1 MSEAGQAVASARP
14 RNSSTAAWACVAM
27 PSRSPAATSVV
38 FFVRYDG
45 KPYGYLNR
53 CAHVPMELDWSEG
66 QFFESS
72 GLYLM
77 CATHGAI
84 YAPDTGKCVG
94 GPCRGARLR
103 PVQVEERDTPEGRA
117 VFWLPDDDAPSRL
130 THSPCLFTHLQT
142 PTRRRMS
149 DQFRPIRSPLS
160 NRVPRRRPAKTGSAP
175 RSSASRSRRSTNSAP
190 RAAGRSSSASCF
202 CRVAR

>member
-1 MSEAGQAVASARP
+1 MNLDAGKAGTEAAAEAVRICASKDLVDGGAGVR
-14 RNSSTAAWACVAM
+14 RAAKVGAEEV
-27 PSRSPAATSVV
+27 VV

-45 KPYGYLNR
+45 RAFGYLNR
-53 CAHVPMELDWSEG
+53 CAHVPMELDWAEG

-103 PVQVEERDTPEGRA
+103 ALRVEERDTPEGRA
-117 VFWLPDDDAPSRL
+117 VFWLPDGELLPAAP
-130 THSPCLFTHLQT
+130 
-142 PTRRRMS
+142 
-149 DQFRPIRSPLS
+149 
-160 NRVPRRRPAKTGSAP
+160 
-175 RSSASRSRRSTNSAP
+175 
-190 RAAGRSSSASCF
+190 
-202 CRVAR
+202 

>member
-1 MSEAGQAVASARP
+1 MGVRRDAVEKSGGEA
-14 RNSSTAAWACVAM
+14 
-27 PSRSPAATSVV
+27 VV

-53 CAHVPMELDWSEG
+53 CAHVAMELDWSEG

-84 YAPDTGKCVG
+84 YEPETGKCVG

-103 PVQVEERDTPEGRA
+103 PCR
-117 VFWLPDDDAPSRL
+117 SR
-130 THSPCLFTHLQT
+130 SA
-142 PTRRRMS
+142 TRRRAAPS
-149 DQFRPIRSPLS
+149 SGSRTTRS
-160 NRVPRRRPAKTGSAP
+160 VPPDAFA
-175 RSSASRSRRSTNSAP
+175 
-190 RAAGRSSSASCF
+190 
-202 CRVAR
+202 